1 MTQKYIIFDLDNCL
15 SNDSWRIPQIDWSQ
29 SDPGK
34 RYANYHKNCALDMPG
49 NYLAYL
55 HALRA
60 NNAQPIFLTAR
71 PLSARQDTQ
80 RWLERCLDVSD
91 AILMMRNEGD
101 HRPSKE
107 LKRSMLDQLL
117 EYNVQWHQIVRAYD
131 DREDIVSMYKECG
144 IPGEVMKIHDTCA
157 YTPPFSFNIAPEPAP
172 EPVKPKIAADILLE
186 MAETYRARNAVYG
199 DNFKMVAR
207 LMEVLF
213 PGGVPEG
220 LVFQDQFHLFEL
232 ILVKLS
238 RYAISGLTH
247 IDSVHDLSVYGA
259 MCEAINHN
267 QPKGKS

>member
-1 MTQKYIIFDLDNCL
+1 MSQKYIIFDLDNCL
-15 SNDSWRIPQIDWSQ
+15 SNDAWRIPKIDWSQ

-34 RYANYHKNCALDMPG
+34 RYADYHSFCELDTPG
-49 NYLAYL
+49 NVASYRSVCEL
-55 HALRA
+55 HSAK
-60 NNAQPIFLTAR
+60 PIFFTAR
-71 PLSARQDTQ
+71 PVIVRKQTM
-80 RWLERCLDVSD
+80 RWLMNHLFRYNDEPP
-91 AILMMRNEGD
+91 ILIMRNNDD
-101 HRPSKE
+101 HRSSVA
-107 LKRSMLDQLL
+107 LKRSMLGMLV
-117 EYNVQWHQIVRAYD
+117 EYGVDRGDVVCAFD
-131 DREDIVSMYKECG
+131 DRQDIVDMYRLEG
-144 IPGEVMKIHDTCA
+144 VFAMLLKIHEDCA
-157 YTPPFSFNIAPEPAP
+157 YTPPLSFNIAPEPA
-172 EPVKPKIAADILLE
+172 KPKIAADILLE